1 MAQVKRKQEVA
12 PLELKNNHGEVI
24 GVYSSEMVE
33 AIKNTVA
40 KDATDSEL
48 FMFMTVAN
56 NYDLD
61 PFLGEIYYAKFKDK
75 GQIMAG
81 RDGFRKIAMREPT
94 YKVHYSDYVCKN
106 DDFKIIKKMGKLE
119 DIHHE
124 YTHVDRGAV
133 IGAYCVLETTDG
145 RIYSYFADMKY
156 YNTGKN
162 AWNTYPTD
170 MIIKAA
176 ETRVFKSFANIN
188 GIQAEEAMPEEYSSV
203 ENEIEPAEITEHD
216 FVDTKIVKNENED

>member
-12 PLELKNNHGEVI
+12 PIELKNNHGEVI
-24 GVYSSEMVE
+24 GVYDSEMVE

-48 FMFMTVAN
+48 FMFLTVAN
-56 NYDLD
+56 KYNLD
-61 PFLGEIYYAKFKDK
+61 PFLGEIYYAKFKEK
-75 GQIMAG
+75 GQIMSG
-81 RDGFRKIAMREPT
+81 RDGYRKIAMREPT

-119 DIHHE
+119 TIHHE
-124 YTHVDRGAV
+124 YTHIDRGNV

-145 RIYSYFADMKY
+145 RIYSYFAEMKY

-162 AWNTYPTD
+162 AWSTYPTD

-188 GIQAEEAMPEEYSSV
+188 GIQAEEAMPNEYSSV
-203 ENEIEPAEITEHD
+203 ENVTESTIELAEDDI
-216 FVDTKIVKNENED
+216 VDTKIINENED